1 VNDRVERQPDGDMPG
16 PGGSGDSGAHGGQGA
31 VSPSGVE
38 ILPGAGFDVAAVA
51 DARSAWASSYEERP
65 KVRFATTVC
74 LVVVLLALM
83 TVPLVVM
90 SKFAPSSVGEG
101 SVAYG
106 ALDVYA
112 RVEAGAEVS
121 LSPEQ
126 RDLVASAVRSE
137 LPDGSYT
144 LSLRDESGCWLV
156 EIGGLYEPPVSV
168 DCR

>member
-1 VNDRVERQPDGDMPG
+1 MSDRGERWSSGEVDDADVCAA
-16 PGGSGDSGAHGGQGA
+16 SGDVEGDDVLS
-31 VSPSGVE
+31 SPG
-38 ILPGAGFDVAAVA
+38 GFDVAAVA
-51 DARSAWASSYEERP
+51 DARAAWASSHEDRP

-90 SKFAPSSVGEG
+90 SKIAPSSVGHG
-101 SVAYG
+101 SVAYE

-112 RVEAGAEVS
+112 RVAAGAEVS
-121 LSPEQ
+121 LTSAQ
-126 RDLVASAVRSE
+126 QGLVASARKVERE
-137 LPDGSYT
+137 DGSYT

-168 DCR
+168 DCW